1 MKHYRLVLTLA
12 SLTTGVGIGILV
24 SFLFFPM
31 NQTEIQGPPS
41 VGFQPLASASSDDI
55 KSIAN
60 EERVLEDII
69 EIATATERR
78 RALYRLLANKS
89 GKQITELLRK
99 TLTINN
105 AKNSY
110 SVQRILFAELARI
123 RPMQS
128 LELVWETERI
138 RWGSLLDVVAIQW
151 GSLAPEE
158 ALRAFSL
165 LEEPWKGRAVET
177 VFQSQTTLSESELT
191 ELSTSLNI
199 TETLDSWTFERQLA
213 AVKDE
218 PLVAFKFAVAADISD
233 SRRHRVLTEITH
245 RWMERD
251 DADSISSMLNLVYE
265 EFANSWNIWN
275 PIVAEI
281 AATNPQFVWEQL
293 SSQATEVQELFNGPI
308 FKAWVEQD
316 PTSALQAITS
326 TEFIGSM
333 KSELNN
339 LLWEWGRTVPLD
351 QIQKNILLVPED
363 HRISFVNSTARYLAQ
378 NLPPNDVIE
387 FLEHA
392 RLHGI
397 STLVATDVFVSN
409 WSRVDPTA
417 AVQWA
422 VQNLDQGSGD
432 GTWMLERALDSLA
445 LLAPAK
451 AMEIAL
457 DQPAERSLEQQVVL
471 SVFRS
476 GDIEQGLALL
486 PKIRKVRTSDSS
498 FYSTVAY
505 TLVRYGRLDSAI
517 TVGQKLEASERS
529 IYFRNVGDALIQYD
543 IESLLE
549 YLPNLED
556 TEVQEMIAAGV
567 LRQQEW
573 NSSSLTEEE
582 LEMVRALVPDR
593 PD

>member
-1 MKHYRLVLTLA
+1 MKRNRLVLTLA

-55 KSIAN
+55 KSIAY

-89 GKQITELLRK
+89 GEQITELLRK

-128 LELVWETERI
+128 LELVWETERF

-177 VFQSQTTLSESELT
+177 VFQIQTTLSESELT

-316 PTSALQAITS
+316 PTTALQAITS

-471 SVFRS
+471 SVFRT

-486 PKIRKVRTSDSS
+486 PQIRKVGDYSS
-498 FYSTVAY
+498 FYSSVAN

-529 IYFRNVGDALIQYD
+529 SYFRSVGDALMWYD
-543 IESLLE
+543 IESVLE

-567 LRQQEW
+567 LMHHEW
-573 NSSSLTEEE
+573 DSSSLTEEE
-582 LEMVRALVPDR
+582 LEVVRALGPDR
-593 PD
+593 AN

>member
-1 MKHYRLVLTLA
+1 MGLLISILLFTPNQANEDISSSQDSKFNSSVNFEDTEELA
-12 SLTTGVGIGILV
+12 SSPPDLV
-24 SFLFFPM
+24 
-31 NQTEIQGPPS
+31 EIIE
-41 VGFQPLASASSDDI
+41 LASATD
-55 KSIAN
+55 
-60 EERVLEDII
+60 
-69 EIATATERR
+69 RR
-78 RALYRLLANKS
+78 RAIYQLLENNSDLQLADLLERTFSLNKN
-89 GKQITELLRK
+89 QNL
-99 TLTINN
+99 
-105 AKNSY
+105 Y
-110 SVQRILFAELARI
+110 SVQRILFAELARH

-138 RWGSLLDVVAIQW
+138 RWGSLLDIVAIQW
-151 GSLAPEE
+151 GSFAPEE

-177 VFQSQTTLSESELT
+177 VFQCQTTLNESELT
-191 ELSTSLNI
+191 KLSKSLNI
-199 TETLDSWTFERQLA
+199 TEKLDSWTFELQLA
-213 AVKDE
+213 AVRDE

-233 SRRHRVLTEITH
+233 SRRHRVLTEITR

-251 DADSISSMLNLVYE
+251 DADGISSMLNIVYE

-316 PTSALQAITS
+316 PTTALQAITS

-387 FLEHA
+387 FLKHA

-593 PD
+593 PN